1 MLYYSEFM
9 EKYYNYINMNKI
21 IDFLKSLLQLSKVL
35 VITFGLFLFIGGCWL
50 FHDLQYRYVVDS
62 RYNTIFDKAYS
73 VYLIKKGISMDI
85 INDKIYAMNDDVY
98 VIINQESNTVIV
110 YYLNLEDVETI
121 NNFTRLQQQYY
132 GDKMI
137 LQPIESLG
145 PSETLDIYK
154 KLSEA
159 PGRFKSQGSRISF

>member
-1 MLYYSEFM
+1 
-9 EKYYNYINMNKI
+9 MNKI

-62 RYNTIFDKAYS
+62 RYNTIFDKVYS
-73 VYLIKKGISMDI
+73 VYLINKGISMDI
-85 INDKIYAMNDDVY
+85 INDKIYAMDDDVY
-98 VIINQESNTVIV
+98 VIINQENNTIIV

-121 NNFTRLQQQYY
+121 SDFTRLQQQYY

-145 PSETLDIYK
+145 SSETFDMYK

-159 PGRFKSQGSRISF
+159 PRRFKSQGSRISF

>member
-1 MLYYSEFM
+1 M

-21 IDFLKSLLQLSKVL
+21 IDFLKSLLQLSTIL
-35 VITFGLFLFIGGCWL
+35 VGIFGLFLFIGGGCL
-50 FHDLQYRYVVDS
+50 YHDLQYRYVVDS

-73 VYLIKKGISMDI
+73 VYLINKGISMDI
-85 INDKIYAMNDDVY
+85 INDKIYAMDDDVY
-98 VIINQESNTVIV
+98 IIINQESNTIVV
-110 YYLNLEDVETI
+110 YYLNLENVETI

-137 LQPIESLG
+137 LQPIENLG
-145 PSETLDIYK
+145 PSVTLDMYK

>member
-1 MLYYSEFM
+1 M

-21 IDFLKSLLQLSKVL
+21 IDFLKSLLQLSTIL
-35 VITFGLFLFIGGCWL
+35 VGIIGLFLFIGGGWL
-50 FHDLQYRYVVDS
+50 YHDLQYRYVVDS
-62 RYNTIFDKAYS
+62 RYNTIFDKTYS
-73 VYLIKKGISMDI
+73 VYLINKGISMDV
-85 INDKIYAMNDDVY
+85 INDKIYAMNDDIY
-98 VIINQESNTVIV
+98 IIINQESNTIIV
-110 YYLNLEDVETI
+110 YYLNLEDIETI

-145 PSETLDIYK
+145 LSETFDIYK

>member
-1 MLYYSEFM
+1 M

-21 IDFLKSLLQLSKVL
+21 IDFLKSLLQLSTIL
-35 VITFGLFLFIGGCWL
+35 VGIFGLFLFIGGGWL
-50 FHDLQYRYVVDS
+50 YHDLQYRYVVDS
-62 RYNTIFDKAYS
+62 RYIQFLIRLT
-73 VYLIKKGISMDI
+73 VYISLIKVFRWILLMT
-85 INDKIYAMNDDVY
+85 KIYAMNDDVY
-98 VIINQESNTVIV
+98 VIINQESNTIIV
-110 YYLNLEDVETI
+110 YYLILEDIETI

-145 PSETLDIYK
+145 PSETFDMYK

>member
-1 MLYYSEFM
+1 MERYY
-9 EKYYNYINMNKI
+9 YHTNMNKI
-21 IDFLKSLLQLSKVL
+21 IVFFKSLMQLTTIL
-35 VITFGLFLFIGGCWL
+35 VGAFCLFFLIGGGWL
-50 FHDLQYRYVVDS
+50 YHDLQYRYVVDS

-73 VYLIKKGISMDI
+73 VYLINKGISMDV

-98 VIINQESNTVIV
+98 VIINQESNTIIV
-110 YYLNLEDVETI
+110 YCLNPEDVETI
-121 NNFTRLQQQYY
+121 NNFIRLQQQYY

-137 LQPIESLG
+137 IQPIDSLG

-154 KLSEA
+154 KLSEV

>member
-1 MLYYSEFM
+1 M

-35 VITFGLFLFIGGCWL
+35 IITFGLFLFIGGCWL
-50 FHDLQYRYVVDS
+50 FYDLQYRYVVDS

-73 VYLIKKGISMDI
+73 VYLINKGISMDI
-85 INDKIYAMNDDVY
+85 INDKIYAMDDDVY
-98 VIINQESNTVIV
+98 VIINQERNTIIV

-145 PSETLDIYK
+145 PSETFDVYK